1 MQFRHVQS
9 IPGLSGMHELRQRWM
24 SWWPLSQQLRWHE
37 RGKLLGMYTMCGGT
51 VPKRLRRHIYRSLS
65 RLRIWQVQDL
75 VRLGR
80 VLKLWRMPS
89 GRVPKRVRGI
99 VGGLVRSD
107 CRLDFHDSVYQ
118 WG

>member
-1 MQFRHVQS
+1 MQFRHVQG

-75 VRLGR
+75 VRLRR

-89 GRVPKRVRGI
+89 GGVPKRLRRI
-99 VGGLVRSD
+99 VGGLVWRVLIGD
-107 CRLDFHDSVYQ
+107 LQDIVRV
-118 WG
+118 